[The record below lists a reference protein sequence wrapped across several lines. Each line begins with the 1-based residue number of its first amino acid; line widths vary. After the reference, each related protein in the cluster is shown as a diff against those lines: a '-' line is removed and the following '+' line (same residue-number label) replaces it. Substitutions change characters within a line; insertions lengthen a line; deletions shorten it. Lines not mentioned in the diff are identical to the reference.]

1 MTPHERLRDLGAG
14 LLRRDLPVYE
24 AAGKD
29 PCEPVLG
36 LGPREARV
44 AIFGRDPGRDEIKVG
59 VPFVG
64 AAGKLL
70 RNGLHRALFAR
81 EAATPE
87 DRMAVQDFFF
97 WANMVPFKPLGNKAW
112 PISTVRAFRPPI
124 LDLFAS
130 AWDGT
135 DVLCLGEGAFSWF
148 GLDDRA
154 VRDRLDAHWERPDRY
169 EAQVDVVIGGR
180 TVHLHPLPH
189 PSPLN
194 ATWLP
199 KFPGLLDARLRAI
212 GISNDRWRA

>member
-1 MTPHERLRDLGAG
+1 VTPHERLRELGATLAG
-14 LLRRDLPVYE
+14 RDLAVYE

-29 PCEPVLG
+29 PSEPVLG

-44 AIFGRDPGRDEIKVG
+44 CLFGRDPGKDEIKVG

-70 RNGLHRALFAR
+70 RKGLHQALFGR
-81 EAATPE
+81 PATTFE
-87 DRMAVQDFFF
+87 ERMAVQDYFF

-112 PISTVRAFRPPI
+112 PVSIVRSFRPPI
-124 LDLFAS
+124 LELLSQSWA
-130 AWDGT
+130 GT
-135 DVLCLGEGAFSWF
+135 DVLCLGDGAFKWF

-154 VRDRLDAHWERPDRY
+154 VRDAMDAHWARPDRY
-169 EAQVDVVIGGR
+169 ESHLEVDLGGR
-180 TVHLHPLPH
+180 RVRLHPLPH

-199 KFPGLLDARLRAI
+199 KFPGLLDARLRAV
-212 GISNDRWRA
+212 GISQDRWRT

>member
-1 MTPHERLRDLGAG
+1 MTPHERLRALGSG
-14 LLRRDLPVYE
+14 LEKRDLAVYE

-36 LGPREARV
+36 LGRRECRV
-44 AIFGRDPGRDEIKVG
+44 AVFGRDPGRDEIKVG

-70 RNGLHRALFAR
+70 RNGMFRALFGR
-81 EAATPE
+81 EAATAE
-87 DRMAVQDFFF
+87 DRMSVQDYFF

-112 PISTVRAFRPPI
+112 AISTVRAFRPAV
-124 LDLFAS
+124 LELLTD

-135 DVLCLGEGAFSWF
+135 DVLCLGEGAFAWF

-154 VRDRLDAHWERPDRY
+154 VKDALAAHWEREDRY
-169 EAQVDVVIGGR
+169 EAHVEVAIGSR
-180 TVHLHPLPH
+180 TVRLHPLPH

-194 ATWLP
+194 AAWLP
-199 KFPGLLDARLRAI
+199 KFPALLDARLRAI
-212 GISNDRWRA
+212 GISKDRWRA